1 MYICQDDYTVFYMML
16 SMAERRRTVEENEK
30 KNKDGLLGRRGEI
43 DINASLVS
51 DDSDYLV
58 SGADGDA
65 GVFVES
71 ISEVT
76 ADDMCADTSKKR
88 FNVGRLVENV
98 FDKLVMLCA
107 VGVFVYCVINL
118 IVLTV
123 EQNAGAAY
131 YDEYM
136 QEYQF
141 LLDPSAS
148 VNGAV
153 TMAKSK
159 SAEAF
164 VAGVSQP
171 DSGIVIEESEYNEEL
186 ELMKAKLAAL
196 QDIYPDVYGYIMIE
210 DTKISYPIVQ
220 GEDNDFYLDHAFT
233 GEAMKVGSIF
243 ADYRLKD
250 YVPSNRNL
258 VLYGHNSSNGEM
270 FADVMKFVQ
279 SEKFFNTHNIYIY
292 TTTGLYVYE
301 PFNLAVFRYDYQ
313 YFRTYFG
320 TSQTFVDFVNEMQ
333 SQSQYSKRIE
343 VGPDDRIITLSTC
356 TKLGISSLRYCLQ
369 GVLVEV
375 QE

>member
-1 MYICQDDYTVFYMML
+1 MTF
-16 SMAERRRTVEENEK
+16 AR
-30 KNKDGLLGRRGEI
+30 
-43 DINASLVS
+43 
-51 DDSDYLV
+51 
-58 SGADGDA
+58 
-65 GVFVES
+65 
-71 ISEVT
+71 ISQ
-76 ADDMCADTSKKR
+76 KKR
-88 FNVGRLVENV
+88 FDAGKLLSNV
-98 FDKLVMLCA
+98 FDKLVLLGAM
-107 VGVFVYCVINL
+107 GVFVYCVVNL
-118 IVLTV
+118 IILTV
-123 EQNAGAAY
+123 EQNEGAAY

-136 QEYQF
+136 EEYQF
-141 LLDPSAS
+141 FIDPSAS
-148 VNGAV
+148 VNGASL
-153 TMAKSK
+153 MAQSK

-196 QDIYPDVYGYIMIE
+196 RNIYPDVYGYIMIE

-243 ADYRLKD
+243 ADYRLKS
-250 YVPSNRNL
+250 YVPSNYNL

-279 SEKFFNTHNIYIY
+279 SEKFFETHNIYIY

-301 PFNLAVFRYDYQ
+301 PFNLALFRYDYQ
-313 YFRTYFG
+313 YFRTYFATG
-320 TSQTFVDFVNEMQ
+320 EKFVDFVNEMQ

-343 VGPDDRIITLSTC
+343 IGPDDRIITLSTC

-375 QE
+375 VE

>member
-1 MYICQDDYTVFYMML
+1 M
-16 SMAERRRTVEENEK
+16 EENKK
-30 KNKDGLLGRRGEI
+30 KNRDELLGRHGEI
-43 DINASLVS
+43 DINAAPVS

-58 SGADGDA
+58 TGGDG

-76 ADDMCADTSKKR
+76 ADDLCSDQSKKR
-88 FNVGRLVENV
+88 FDAGKLLSNV
-98 FDKLVMLCA
+98 FDKLVLLGAM
-107 VGVFVYCVINL
+107 GVFVYCVVNL
-118 IVLTV
+118 IILTV
-123 EQNAGAAY
+123 EQNEGAAY

-136 QEYQF
+136 EEYQF
-141 LLDPSAS
+141 FIDPSAS
-148 VNGAV
+148 VNGA
-153 TMAKSK
+153 TLMAQSK

-196 QDIYPDVYGYIMIE
+196 RNIYPDVYGYIMIE

-243 ADYRLKD
+243 ADYRLKS
-250 YVPSNRNL
+250 YVPSNYNL

-279 SEKFFNTHNIYIY
+279 SEKFFETHNIYIY

-301 PFNLAVFRYDYQ
+301 PFNLALFRYDYQ
-313 YFRTYFG
+313 YFRTYFATG
-320 TSQTFVDFVNEMQ
+320 EKFVDFVNEMQ

-343 VGPDDRIITLSTC
+343 IGPDDRIITLSTC

-375 QE
+375 VE